1 MANIQFGAIVVD
13 ARGKIGGQVFRKTA
27 TGHSLQRK
35 ANQSK
40 NARVGRTAQF
50 QKLVGSLRQYT
61 QLTATDKQTLT
72 DFALLH
78 PLPNKFGVLR
88 PLPARAMYQK
98 LNANLLTANLGE
110 LNIKNLNSDLPA
122 VSFTNVSYNPS
133 KNELEFLPASV
144 AFPFYVRV
152 YYSLTQGK
160 ANSVDISKKRLI
172 SVKNVTASGLAV
184 INVSSAVNDK
194 ITSFTG
200 SVFIGLQVMNSS
212 GWVGAIQW
220 FDV

>member
-40 NARVGRTAQF
+40 NARVGRTDQF

-61 QLTATDKQTLT
+61 SLTALEKQQLA
-72 DFALLH
+72 DFASLH

-110 LNIKNLNSDLPA
+110 LTVKDLNSDLPA
-122 VSFTNVSYNPS
+122 VSFSAVSYSSS
-133 KNELEFLPASV
+133 KNELEFLPTASG
-144 AFPFYVRV
+144 FPFYVRV

-172 SVKNVTASGLAV
+172 SVKNVTASGMHV

-212 GWVGAIQW
+212 GWVGAVQW

>member
-1 MANIQFGAIVVD
+1 MAQIQFGAIVVD

-50 QKLVGSLRQYT
+50 QKLVGSLRQYSA
-61 QLTATDKQTLT
+61 LTAIERQQLT
-72 DFALLH
+72 DFAQLH

-88 PLPARAMYQK
+88 PLTARAMYQK
-98 LNANLLTANLGE
+98 LNANLLTANLGA
-110 LNIKNLNSDLPA
+110 LVISSLRSDLPA
-122 VSFTNVSYNPS
+122 VSFLSVSYSNAKKNLEFNPS
-133 KNELEFLPASV
+133 ASS
-144 AFPFYVRV
+144 FPFYVRV
-152 YYSLTQGK
+152 YLALTQGK

-172 SVKNVTASGLAV
+172 SVKHVTASGLAV
-184 INVSSAVNDK
+184 IP
-194 ITSFTG
+194 ITSDDANKINNFSGT
-200 SVFIGLQVMNSS
+200 VFWGLQVMNSS

-220 FDV
+220 F

>member
-50 QKLVGSLRQYT
+50 QKLVGSLRQYS
-61 QLTATDKQTLT
+61 QLTAPEKQLLA
-72 DFALLH
+72 DFSSLH

-98 LNANLLTANLGE
+98 LNANLITANLGM
-110 LNIKNLNSDLPA
+110 LNISSLNSDLPA
-122 VSFTNVSYNPS
+122 VNFINVSYS
-133 KNELEFLPASV
+133 SAKSELEFTPSASG
-144 AFPFYVRV
+144 FPFYVRV
-152 YYSLTQGK
+152 YVALTQGK
-160 ANSVDISKKRLI
+160 ANSVDVSKKRLL
-172 SVKNVTASGLAV
+172 SVKNVTASGLASV
-184 INVSSAVNDK
+184 GISSDDAFKINN
-194 ITSFTG
+194 FTG
-200 SVFIGLQVMNSS
+200 SVFFGLQVMNSS

-220 FDV
+220 FD